1 MEHKSQI
8 TVLVFWV
15 LAFNS
20 ALWAEQQVT
29 FHCEMVPVGRQT
41 NQDVRLNANM
51 TSRVKSPGQE
61 TLQARQIDYTLQ
73 RRTVTVLAAEP
84 TFVTKARVLFDQAL
98 QKQGRIEKDQPQWIS
113 QPVDG
118 KSYDVSRAQEELVI
132 TAPDGSIP
140 SEVERKIVEHSMRS
154 VGRPNP
160 IAIFLHGRTVRIG
173 ETIVMSAELASQLMG
188 STDGIEGTQE
198 MPIQLVDITD
208 IDGVPCGTFAAQ
220 YRRVTH
226 DGARTSS
233 TLSGQIAVQTDT
245 CQVVSVQFKGPIT
258 FRQIRSFGGKQ
269 KIFESVGT
277 ISIAM
282 KSNPAKR

>member
-1 MEHKSQI
+1 MEHKNQI
-8 TVLVFWV
+8 MVLLFWV
-15 LAFNS
+15 WAFNP
-20 ALWAEQQVT
+20 ALGAEQQIT

-51 TSRVKSPGQE
+51 TSRIKSAGQE
-61 TLQARQIDYTLQ
+61 TLKARQIDYTLQ

-98 QKQGRIEKDQPQWIS
+98 QKQGRIEENQPQWIP

-118 KSYDVSRAQEELVI
+118 KDYYVSRPHEKLVI

-140 SEVERKIVEHSMRS
+140 SEVECKIVEHSMRS

-160 IAIFLHGRTVRIG
+160 IAIFLHERTVRIG
-173 ETIVMSAELASQLMG
+173 ETIVMPAELASQLLG
-188 STDGIEGTQE
+188 STDGMEGTQE

-208 IDGVPCGTFAAQ
+208 IDGMPCGTFTAQ
-220 YRRVTH
+220 YRRVTYN
-226 DGARTSS
+226 GARTSS
-233 TLSGQIAVQTDT
+233 TLSGQIAVQTNT

-258 FRQIRSFGGKQ
+258 FRKNRSFGGQQ

-282 KSNPAKR
+282 KSNPLKR